1 MKQRRVPASVRQ
13 QFLNRSSSLYTVG
26 EYIREKLRNYELLR
40 YRDNSRNSSNPSFK
54 LKGPVQDKIIGL
66 ATKWLRILP
75 LGGIDK
81 IRNRLVSNL
90 IVAQMLTIISI

>member
-1 MKQRRVPASVRQ
+1 MQRHRVICVCLKQSWKNQSIKAATTIIAITIVKQRRVPASVRQ

-66 ATKWLRILP
+66 ATK
-75 LGGIDK
+75 
-81 IRNRLVSNL
+81 
-90 IVAQMLTIISI
+90 